1 VITSGSPNLDSRV
14 WRPPFLLLVL
24 VLLLVLIVRLLVL
37 IVRLLVVIG
46 GL

>member
-1 VITSGSPNLDSRV
+1 MGDHFRRLNHLDSRV

-24 VLLLVLIVRLLVL
+24 VLLPVL